1 MKRVLQVN
9 KEIAGWLVI
18 FFTLLSMAEGAKA
31 QAPFDLK
38 EYHTQKVLGT
48 ITASPHSTDQNKIIL
63 TVSVPKQFVITSID
77 GLRSLSSQSSGDHV
91 IYSAIMDITEYNNLP
106 SGKPFNAQVSLS
118 DIEEPEDLVTIFNF
132 YTPQSTRLSNNVVE
146 VSSTVD
152 RMTNNNAI
160 LKFTNPNKA
169 ITICL
174 INDNDQI
181 KFPINVE
188 GGNLTIKRNQFSH
201 TGFNLSTL
209 KSGSLTLNNCTGS
222 DLEMTGGTLTFDG
235 SNSTWPAGPFVT
247 NLSTKGGTINYNNS
261 DASQYITNMTIEGVV
276 NINGENQF
284 DGDDLGKGG
293 DYIHF
298 ADKITINSG
307 AVTMNKVGLHKNGDV
322 IINNGDVTMEKCAIT
337 HTSYN
342 SSPASTTPCILQN
355 GGTLLIKDGFFHA
368 SSASNRIEP
377 DHFIEVANGTL
388 TVENGYY
395 DFGAKSFIH
404 VIGAKAT
411 VNVKDGYLGNPQN
424 FAAIYQ
430 KEGSVEIA
438 GGEFLGAICIE
449 SGDLTI
455 AGGEFVTSN
464 TLWNDNNAHI
474 HILGNTTNV
483 SLKGGHYGRVP
494 VYAAPE
500 LSIQPES
507 LLASGF
513 GLYTWDQ
520 QWQPDVSL
528 SADHLISGQ
537 ENKHIKSLSAPSTPN
552 NLLEAAKTASVG
564 TEGTDVKVIPTGE
577 EYANWQPCELEINT
591 AKGLAWFASGFHT
604 RKDNTVDNGGKYRS
618 GAEVVRLTADIDM
631 SEYDWIPTS
640 FSGKF
645 DGQGH
650 CISGLKV
657 NQSDAA
663 FLSYVDR
670 DAILANLVI
679 RGTFNSIRTDY
690 TSSWQQ
696 AAGLCLRNDGL
707 IINCGV
713 QQSTVSCVTTDRI
726 NVQVGGLV
734 ASNYGTIRNCY
745 MTGDVTCEASHEDRS
760 YPINYA
766 YHHYIG
772 GLVGDN
778 WSGGA
783 YNCYHADGAV
793 NHTGANLIA
802 ALRIYKDDLVQK
814 NESSSEVIKE
824 NCTTTPS
831 LDALNQQVQ
840 IFNAALEGGAIA
852 WSTWVT
858 ENGINGGHPIHVY
871 EKDTP
876 SIIET
881 QIALLVKGDGELE
894 ATYFIKNDDPDKEPV
909 EQTIKADTT
918 VNIRNLVEFKITAKP
933 GKGAELVK
941 VTRTLGNQPETELEG
956 IVANEPFKYDVSFL
970 SATITAYFHTVT
982 LYVDADTPLIGGA
995 EGEIEEVEHV
1005 NISGVGTSDNP
1016 VEKELGNVKVTAKEG
1031 EGTTTIDGHSHVIL
1045 NLSGTSSLG
1054 KLRNQGTAVF
1064 RKKTAEATLVVK
1076 EVVNEGILIDETGLI
1091 TEVKGDT
1098 GNTLLSLNGS
1108 QGDQVEVGEKA
1119 TLRAK
1124 ATVPAGAT
1132 VRFQWQLWNGTEW
1145 KDVEGGSTTYPKVET
1160 RSGSL
1165 RASAT
1170 DTDTH
1175 EDRYET
1181 GVLTEGNTLQ
1191 YRCLIITSVNDG
1203 SSDPSVSTTLT
1214 TYAEVKV
1221 TQKSDPGTDTDP
1233 DPDPTPSYTYYE
1245 VTLPEVTG
1253 ATMNPA
1259 AGKHIVKEG
1268 APFSFTLTLD
1278 ADYNQSKPEVKAD
1291 NEVLVA
1297 DVNGKYTIENVQD
1310 NLAITITG
1318 ITLNTPT
1325 ANAEVKQSVK
1335 VWSKGDVLYLYSSRP
1350 IMAQVAGINGQLWR
1364 SFSFSGTVEVSGLP
1378 HGSYIVRIGHDI
1390 FKIIH

>member
-1 MKRVLQVN
+1 MRLNLLTLKKISFLLLFAVLLPVSGRAITVTSADDLATFLNSCVPSGSGQVTYSNGIVDINTSVPFTATEDIVIPENVNITLLHKGYLNASIIINGGSLYIKSGSYPSHTAKLNVTLNSGNFKIEPNDSPRMSNVTINGGTLEEIDPDPLYPLPGQGPTIENINITGGCLIKGLKSNNKSGPTLCKTMVISSTANDVIIQDVGISERLETSGNGTLKTIDCPQIQVN
-9 KEIAGWLVI
+9 EGKMNLSTVNSTQHPSITDLTITLKGGETSMYDVWASVIVENGNLTVNGTPRINQGKEDIVDEAVTPAIHLNGD
-18 FFTLLSMAEGAKA
+18 GAKVTCLEGVYNTL
-31 QAPFDLK
+31 QLTK
-38 EYHTQKVLGT
+38 GVL
-48 ITASPHSTDQNKIIL
+48 
-63 TVSVPKQFVITSID
+63 
-77 GLRSLSSQSSGDHV
+77 
-91 IYSAIMDITEYNNLP
+91 DIQGG
-106 SGKPFNAQVSLS
+106 SFNG
-118 DIEEPEDLVTIFNF
+118 
-132 YTPQSTRLSNNVVE
+132 
-146 VSSTVD
+146 
-152 RMTNNNAI
+152 
-160 LKFTNPNKA
+160 
-169 ITICL
+169 
-174 INDNDQI
+174 
-181 KFPINVE
+181 INVE
-188 GGNLTIKRNQFSH
+188 GGELSMSKGVFLAPLIIAAPAQVKLGEVYFS
-201 TGFNLSTL
+201 
-209 KSGSLTLNNCTGS
+209 
-222 DLEMTGGTLTFDG
+222 
-235 SNSTWPAGPFVT
+235 
-247 NLSTKGGTINYNNS
+247 YNE
-261 DASQYITNMTIEGVV
+261 DASLGMYQKSISPTIFIYNTSNVKPEDLLAQGYSFYTHPANIIQPDLLVEGKDIPTKQITRNSVEGIGVFIGAVKQTNKPSGANSWYEAASLADVGPEGKDITIEG
-276 NINGENQF
+276 NR
-284 DGDDLGKGG
+284 
-293 DYIHF
+293 Y
-298 ADKITINSG
+298 
-307 AVTMNKVGLHKNGDV
+307 
-322 IINNGDVTMEKCAIT
+322 
-337 HTSYN
+337 
-342 SSPASTTPCILQN
+342 
-355 GGTLLIKDGFFHA
+355 LIK
-368 SSASNRIEP
+368 
-377 DHFIEVANGTL
+377 
-388 TVENGYY
+388 
-395 DFGAKSFIH
+395 
-404 VIGAKAT
+404 
-411 VNVKDGYLGNPQN
+411 
-424 FAAIYQ
+424 
-430 KEGSVEIA
+430 
-438 GGEFLGAICIE
+438 
-449 SGDLTI
+449 
-455 AGGEFVTSN
+455 
-464 TLWNDNNAHI
+464 
-474 HILGNTTNV
+474 
-483 SLKGGHYGRVP
+483 
-494 VYAAPE
+494 
-500 LSIQPES
+500 
-507 LLASGF
+507 
-513 GLYTWDQ
+513 
-520 QWQPDVSL
+520 
-528 SADHLISGQ
+528 
-537 ENKHIKSLSAPSTPN
+537 TP
-552 NLLEAAKTASVG
+552 A
-564 TEGTDVKVIPTGE
+564 
-577 EYANWQPCELEINT
+577 
-591 AKGLAWFASGFHT
+591 GLAWVANSLNCMWNADYNGYEYYGFGKNGQYPLPKIYQNEDSKKDVICFALAN
-604 RKDNTVDNGGKYRS
+604 D
-618 GAEVVRLTADIDM
+618 LDM
-631 SEYDWIPTS
+631 SMYNGQKVDWNWCPFYLIDHY
-640 FSGKF
+640 F

-650 CISGLKV
+650 TISNLKV
-657 NQSDAA
+657 EQHSPCFIIEIRDPIVSNPA
-663 FLSYVDR
+663 LSNLNIQGTVKIVANEYIEDSK
-670 DAILANLVI
+670 LAS
-679 RGTFNSIRTDY
+679 G
-690 TSSWQQ
+690 
-696 AAGLCLRNDGL
+696 AGLALDNEGT
-707 IINCGV
+707 IINCSFSG
-713 QQSTVSCVTTDRI
+713 SI
-726 NVQVGGLV
+726 I
-734 ASNYGTIRNCY
+734 SN
-745 MTGDVTCEASHEDRS
+745 S
-760 YPINYA
+760 YLE
-766 YHHYIG
+766 YHIG
-772 GLVGDN
+772 GLVYDN
-778 WSGGA
+778 SGKIM
-783 YNCYHADGAV
+783 NCYMAGDINAV
-793 NHTGANLIA
+793 KTAVGISFSYNRTPLDAGGLVCFNSGLISNCFHTGDVSCINETNENFEINTGEFIA
-802 ALRIYKDDLVQK
+802 RDFGG
-814 NESSSEVIKE
+814 STE
-824 NCTTTPS
+824 NCHGGDIPIST
-831 LDALNQQVQ
+831 LNDNVD
-840 IFNAALEGGAIA
+840 IYNKNCSDPTRL
-852 WSTWVT
+852 WNYWVDG
-858 ENGINGGHPIHVY
+858 ENNHPILGT
-871 EKDTP
+871 EKGP

-894 ATYFIKNDDPDKEPV
+894 ATYSIKNDDPSKDPIEK
-909 EQTIKADTT
+909 TIKANTT

-1278 ADYNQSKPEVKAD
+1278 ADYNQSKPEVKAG

-1297 DVNGKYTIENVQD
+1297 DVNGKYTIENVRE

-1318 ITLNTPT
+1318 ITLNNPT

-1350 IMAQVAGINGQLWR
+1350 TMAHVAGINGQLWK
-1364 SFSFSGTVEVSGLP
+1364 SFSFSGSVEVSGLP